1 MKTDG
6 LGADRSSGAC
16 GGIREKLLGLVSA
29 FDGMIPLPGDY
40 CVSGRFQS
48 AVSSRLF
55 ERAPAR
61 I

>member
-16 GGIREKLLGLVSA
+16 GGIREEKLLGLVSA

-40 CVSGRFQS
+40 CFSGRF
-48 AVSSRLF
+48 
-55 ERAPAR
+55 
-61 I
+61 

>member
-1 MKTDG
+1 MAWAPIVRPVHVVASG
-6 LGADRSSGAC
+6 RSW
-16 GGIREKLLGLVSA
+16 LGLVSA

-40 CVSGRFQS
+40 CFSGRFQS

-61 I
+61 N